1 MVHRRRG
8 DVIAKKATI
17 IAVTNQKGG
26 VGKST
31 TCENLGIG
39 LAMEGKKVLLVDTD
53 PQGSL
58 TISMGWQQPDELP
71 TTLSTLMQKA
81 MNDQPIQ
88 PGEGIL
94 HHAEGVDLIPA
105 NIELAGLEVALVN
118 SMNREKML
126 KQVLDSAKRE
136 YDFILLDCM
145 PSLGMLTINAL
156 AAADAALIPVQA
168 QYLSAK
174 GLEQLLQTVQ
184 KVRRQI
190 NPKLKIEG
198 ILLTMT
204 DNRTNY
210 GKQIS
215 NLIRQAYGKHLKV
228 FEQTIPRSVRAA
240 ETSAAGKS
248 IFAYDPNNTIDFKT
262 AKTIDSMSKK
272 LDHIDD
278 TVTGFFSVMHMAM
291 KHELGSAEP
300 YFAATSPVL
309 DLTVIRPDDAPHIL
323 ACFDE
328 ADEGIGISKNEP
340 LGFRYNPK
348 QVVKLMGQRYLV
360 GPVIFHRFDEDGNFA
375 SLTMCD
381 MYTIQKYL
389 EAKSVTLMIDRDK
402 LTCIC
407 ID

>member
-1 MVHRRRG
+1 
-8 DVIAKKATI
+8 
-17 IAVTNQKGG
+17 
-26 VGKST
+26 
-31 TCENLGIG
+31 
-39 LAMEGKKVLLVDTD
+39 MEGKKVLLVDTD

-198 ILLTMT
+198 ILLTMF
-204 DNRTNY
+204 DQRNR
-210 GKQIS
+210 IS
-215 NLIRQAYGKHLKV
+215 RDVREDVKSKMPAYLLN
-228 FEQTIPRSVRAA
+228 TIIPRNVRLSEAP
-240 ETSAAGKS
+240 SYGKS
-248 IFAYDPNNTIDFKT
+248 IIYYDIKSKGAQAY
-262 AKTIDSMSKK
+262 
-272 LDHIDD
+272 LQ
-278 TVTGFFSVMHMAM
+278 
-291 KHELGSAEP
+291 
-300 YFAATSPVL
+300 
-309 DLTVIRPDDAPHIL
+309 L
-323 ACFDE
+323 AQE
-328 ADEGIGISKNEP
+328 VAVRKAI
-340 LGFRYNPK
+340 
-348 QVVKLMGQRYLV
+348 
-360 GPVIFHRFDEDGNFA
+360 
-375 SLTMCD
+375 
-381 MYTIQKYL
+381 
-389 EAKSVTLMIDRDK
+389 
-402 LTCIC
+402 
-407 ID
+407 

>member
-1 MVHRRRG
+1 MRAVLRKRG

-39 LAMEGKKVLLVDTD
+39 LAMEGKKILLVDTD

-174 GLEQLLQTVQ
+174 GLEQLLLTVQ

-210 GKQIS
+210 GK
-215 NLIRQAYGKHLKV
+215 HLKV

-248 IFAYDPNNTIDFKT
+248 IFQHDLKGKVAEAYQSL
-262 AKTIDSMSKK
+262 AKEVLADADRQRK
-272 LDHIDD
+272 L
-278 TVTGFFSVMHMAM
+278 SSERA
-291 KHELGSAEP
+291 
-300 YFAATSPVL
+300 
-309 DLTVIRPDDAPHIL
+309 R
-323 ACFDE
+323 
-328 ADEGIGISKNEP
+328 
-340 LGFRYNPK
+340 
-348 QVVKLMGQRYLV
+348 
-360 GPVIFHRFDEDGNFA
+360 
-375 SLTMCD
+375 
-381 MYTIQKYL
+381 
-389 EAKSVTLMIDRDK
+389 
-402 LTCIC
+402 
-407 ID
+407 

>member
-1 MVHRRRG
+1 MALRKRG
-8 DVIAKKATI
+8 DVIAKKATT
-17 IAVTNQKGG
+17 IAIVNQKGG
-26 VGKST
+26 TAKTT

-39 LAMEGKKVLLVDTD
+39 LAMEGKKVLLVDVD

-58 TISMGWQQPDELP
+58 TISMGWQQPDELS

-105 NIELAGLEVALVN
+105 NIELAGLEVSLVN
-118 SMNREKML
+118 CMNREKML
-126 KQVLDSAKRE
+126 KQVLDSAKHD
-136 YDFILLDCM
+136 YDFILLDCT
-145 PSLGMLTINAL
+145 PSLGMLTVNAL
-156 AAADAALIPVQA
+156 AAADTTLIPVQA

-204 DNRTNY
+204 DSRTNY

-215 NLIRQAYGKHLKV
+215 NLLRQAYGKHLKV

-240 ETSAAGKS
+240 EISTTGKS
-248 IFAYDPNNTIDFKT
+248 IYQHDPKGN
-262 AKTIDSMSKK
+262 
-272 LDHIDD
+272 
-278 TVTGFFSVMHMAM
+278 
-291 KHELGSAEP
+291 AEP
-300 YFAATSPVL
+300 YFAAVSPVL

-323 ACFDE
+323 PCFDE
-328 ADEGIGISKNEP
+328 ADEGIGISEDEP

-348 QVVKLMGQRYLV
+348 QVIKLMGKRYLI
-360 GPVIFHRFDEDGNFA
+360 GPVIFHRFDDDGDFA
-375 SLTMCD
+375 SLTMSD

-389 EAKSVTLMIDRDK
+389 ESNSVTLMIDRDK